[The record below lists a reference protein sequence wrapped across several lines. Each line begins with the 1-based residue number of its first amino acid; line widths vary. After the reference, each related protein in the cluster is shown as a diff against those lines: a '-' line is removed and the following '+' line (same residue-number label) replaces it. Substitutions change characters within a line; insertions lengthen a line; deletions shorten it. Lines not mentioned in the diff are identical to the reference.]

1 MYYASSGVYNKSVA
15 ARGLARSAPPADWIT
30 LGFYNRTEDE
40 RMPPSAS
47 VADDAF
53 DVAVYAS
60 PFAGDAAFPDPPLRA
75 AISPST
81 ASARSVR

>member
-1 MYYASSGVYNKSVA
+1 MYYASSVYNKSVA
-15 ARGLARSAPPADWIT
+15 ARGLARSAPPADYP
-30 LGFYNRTEDE
+30 LGLYNRKEDE
-40 RMPPSAS
+40 RMPPRAI
-47 VADDAF
+47 VADDDDD

-60 PFAGDAAFPDPPLRA
+60 PFAGDAAFPDPPRFA